1 MTSITPN
8 GKPGIL
14 RRSIRSA
21 EGCLRSSS
29 GQSYDRYVNEPY
41 AILEPRPPL
50 IRGRRRLQVRGDL
63 IYGTPGRGD
72 YRVRLVAA
80 ETQGWRK
87 PEDVALRHGPGD
99 HPALEQRRRHRR
111 PHLLRRIEEPAL
123 GLVFDEFDRA
133 EETLAPHLADDRMI
147 GQGL

>member
-1 MTSITPN
+1 

-99 HPALEQRRRHRR
+99 HPALEQRRPTDGPTFFAGSKNLRSALSSTNSTAQRR
-111 PHLLRRIEEPAL
+111 PSPR
-123 GLVFDEFDRA
+123 
-133 EETLAPHLADDRMI
+133 T
-147 GQGL
+147 